1 MSFLA
6 TKGTFLWDQEKEHVT
21 VMELGLELRL
31 SVKVTDLNY
40 YYFLCYLIESVTSVV
55 TGYNVCVFKPTVHDP
70 SISSS

>member
-1 MSFLA
+1 
-6 TKGTFLWDQEKEHVT
+6 
-21 VMELGLELRL
+21 MELGLELRL